1 MHKEFQ
7 VRDRR
12 VEEVWRDWNRTN
24 RNRLYRVVEQEMY
37 SLSVEDM
44 VKRMKYEILV
54 KKDGANDT
62 ARKVHGFGK
71 QIFT

>member
-1 MHKEFQ
+1 
-7 VRDRR
+7 
-12 VEEVWRDWNRTN
+12 
-24 RNRLYRVVEQEMY
+24 MY